1 MEAKYQQLKSIIEN
15 ISVDVEKLSKNNK
28 SAGIRVRKAML
39 DIKNLASD
47 IRKDILESKKV

>member
-1 MEAKYQQLKSIIEN
+1 MEEKYQQLKSIIEN
-15 ISVDVEKLSKNNK
+15 ISVDVEKLSRNNK

-47 IRKDILESKKV
+47 IRKDILDAKKV